1 MLFKVLNLFGFDVP
15 AKIAAARTE
24 FEHRV
29 EDAADYAKQATT
41 AAVVATF
48 LRRQRFC
55 SSLRGRRGP
64 VRALSSDRRILWRL
78 RWTGCRGRVAH
89 CGGIRTASR
98 GAHQSAVAFRA
109 SFC

>member
-29 EDAADYAKQATT
+29 EDAADYAKQATLT

-48 LRRQRFC
+48 SAAAAFLFIVARPAWACSRF
-55 SSLRGRRGP
+55 
-64 VRALSSDRRILWRL
+64 IE
-78 RWTGCRGRVAH
+78 
-89 CGGIRTASR
+89 
-98 GAHQSAVAFRA
+98 
-109 SFC
+109 

>member
-1 MLFKVLNLFGFDVP
+1 MLFEILKLFGLDVP

-29 EDAADYAKQATT
+29 EDAADYAKQATLT
-41 AAVVATF
+41 AALVAAFSTVAAF
-48 LRRQRFC
+48 LFIVAAGVGLFALYRVIAV
-55 SSLRGRRGP
+55 LR
-64 VRALSSDRRILWRL
+64 RL
-78 RWTGCRGRVAH
+78 RWTGCRGRAAH

-98 GAHQSAVAFRA
+98 RAYQSTITFRA